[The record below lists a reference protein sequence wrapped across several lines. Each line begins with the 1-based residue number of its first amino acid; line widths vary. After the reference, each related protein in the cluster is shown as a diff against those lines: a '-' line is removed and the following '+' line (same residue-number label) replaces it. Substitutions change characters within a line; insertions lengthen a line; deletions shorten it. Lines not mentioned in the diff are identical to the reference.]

1 MSHISIVERKKI
13 YEMRLEGK
21 TFYAIAQELNR
32 PTKTIIQE
40 FRRNQIPRRG
50 YDAVSANEQA
60 KLRRSKPRKLY
71 KFSDPAIKEYV
82 TNALRDDFSP
92 EQISGRIKS
101 EIGFKLSHE
110 AIYLFVYRDK
120 REGGDLYK
128 HLRRRHRK
136 RKSRL
141 PKIVR
146 VRIKN
151 TVSIDQRPKIVD
163 EKVRFGDLELDTVEG
178 KKGSGFFVTAVDKAT
193 KKLWAK
199 FIKRKT
205 ADETRKAILEML
217 SGIKIHTLTSD
228 NGSEFACHEEV
239 AEYLEAKFFFAHP
252 YSSWERG
259 LNEHTNGLLRQY
271 FPKRTE
277 FYEDGIEEKLKEAV
291 AKINRR
297 PRKSLKFKTPEEAF
311 AELNKVQ

>member
-13 YEMRLEGK
+13 YEMRLKGK
-21 TFYAIAQELNR
+21 TFYAIAKELNR

-40 FRRNQIPRRG
+40 FKRNQLPRRG
-50 YDAVSANEQA
+50 YDAVSADEQA
-60 KLRRSKPRKLY
+60 KLRKSKPRKLY
-71 KFSDPAIKEYV
+71 KFTNSRIKEFV
-82 TNALRDDFSP
+82 TNALKEDLSP
-92 EQISGRIKS
+92 EQISGRLES
-101 EIGFKLSHE
+101 ETGFKLSHE

-141 PKIVR
+141 PKVVR
-146 VRIKN
+146 TRIKN

-163 EKVRFGDLELDTVEG
+163 EKVRFGDIELDTVEG

-199 FIKRKT
+199 FIRRKT
-205 ADETRKAILEML
+205 ADETRKAILEMF

-228 NGSEFACHEEV
+228 NGSEFACHQEI
-239 AEYLEAKFFFAHP
+239 AEHLEAEFFFAHP

-277 FYEDGIEEKLKEAV
+277 FYGDGIEEKLQEAV

-311 AELNKVQ
+311 TELNKVQ

>member
-1 MSHISIVERKKI
+1 MSHISIVEREKI

-21 TFYAIAQELNR
+21 TFYAIAKELNR
-32 PTKTIIQE
+32 PVKTITQE
-40 FRRNQIPRRG
+40 FKRNQVPRRG

-60 KLRRSKPRKLY
+60 KLRKSKPRKLY
-71 KFSDPAIKEYV
+71 KFNDPEVKEFV
-82 TNALRDDFSP
+82 TNALKDDFSP
-92 EQISGRIKS
+92 EQISGRLES

-110 AIYLFVYRDK
+110 AIYLFIYRDK

-136 RKSRL
+136 RKPRL

-146 VRIKN
+146 TRIKN
-151 TVSIDQRPKIVD
+151 TVSIEQRPKIVD
-163 EKVRFGDLELDTVEG
+163 EKIRFGDLELDTVEG

-205 ADETRKAILEML
+205 ADETREAILEMF

-239 AEYLEAKFFFAHP
+239 AEHLAAEFFFAHP

-271 FPKRTE
+271 FPKRTA
-277 FYEDGIEEKLKEAV
+277 FYEEGIEEKLKEAV

-297 PRKSLKFKTPEEAF
+297 PRKSLQFKTPEEAF
-311 AELNKVQ
+311 EELNEVQ